1 MHTLCAHPSIVPPH
15 PDAHNDPMS
24 EIPTASSPGS
34 GLHTILGAGG
44 VIARELSQQLAR
56 DGRRIRQVGRHPAA
70 VQAGDELKTAD
81 LLDARATAEAVAGS
95 EVVYLVAG
103 LPYSAAVWRA
113 QWPQVMQNAIGACQ
127 RHGAR
132 LVFFDNVYA
141 YGQVDG
147 AMTEDTPFNP
157 CSHKGEVRAAIAT
170 TLLDAMQ
177 RGDVQ
182 ALIARSADFYG
193 PGARLSL
200 LEAVLFARLR
210 AGKAPQWVGDPTLP
224 HTFTYTPDAGRAL
237 AALGQA
243 PEAFGQ
249 TWHLPTAQTMDGGPV
264 TGRAL
269 ARAACALAGQP
280 DRLQVAPR
288 WLLKAMG
295 WFVPVLRENDEMMYQ
310 YQHGYRFHSGKIERA
325 FGLRPTPYDEGL
337 AQTWHSGA

>member
-1 MHTLCAHPSIVPPH
+1 MSAPH
-15 PDAHNDPMS
+15 
-24 EIPTASSPGS
+24 TASSSGS
-34 GLHTILGAGG
+34 GLHTVLGAGG
-44 VIARELSQQLAR
+44 VIARELSLQLAR
-56 DGRRIRQVGRHPAA
+56 DGQRIRQVSRHPVA
-70 VQAGDELKTAD
+70 VQAGDGLKTAD
-81 LLDARATAEAVAGS
+81 LLDERATADAVAGS

-103 LPYSAAVWRA
+103 LPYSATVWQA
-113 QWPQVMQNAIGACQ
+113 QWPRVMQNAINACL

-141 YGQVDG
+141 YGRVDG
-147 AMTEDTPFNP
+147 AMLEDTPFNP
-157 CSHKGEVRAAIAT
+157 CSRKGEVRAAIAT

-177 RGDVQ
+177 RGELQ

-200 LEAVLFARLR
+200 LEAVFFARLR
-210 AGKAPQWVGDPTLP
+210 AGKAPQWVGNPDLA
-224 HTFTYTPDAGRAL
+224 HTFTFTPDAGRAL

-269 ARAACALAGQP
+269 ARVACALAGQR

-310 YQHGYRFHSGKIERA
+310 YQNAYRFDSGKIEQA
-325 FGLRPTPYDEGL
+325 LGLQPTLCGEGL
-337 AQTWHSGA
+337 ALTWRSGA